1 MEILAAFLLGL
12 IAIFSAIWHYW
23 PQITSWPESAA
34 MFVGSIAGAGG
45 GLFAI
50 LLGALYNA
58 HLNRKRD
65 DHLRDEKARA
75 LAKVLAT
82 EMEVVREVAEAN
94 ANGIAKVRDGTH
106 PIAGLRANE
115 VPGTPALDAMIADI
129 HLLPEEPRSLVLQM
143 LESRALTKRMQDGL
157 LVMVAIHDISP
168 LPTFIADD
176 LSQRYRR
183 LSQIA
188 DRAARSLRAAQVG

>member
-1 MEILAAFLLGL
+1 ML
-12 IAIFSAIWHYW
+12 
-23 PQITSWPESAA
+23 
-34 MFVGSIAGAGG
+34 
-45 GLFAI
+45 
-50 LLGALYNA
+50 
-58 HLNRKRD
+58 
-65 DHLRDEKARA
+65 
-75 LAKVLAT
+75 
-82 EMEVVREVAEAN
+82 EA
-94 ANGIAKVRDGTH
+94 
-106 PIAGLRANE
+106 
-115 VPGTPALDAMIADI
+115 ALDAMIADI